1 MQRKRPPPAQ
11 RQIWTIL
18 LILALLVL
26 FVLTVGTSCTANPH
40 LYSGRGAGGVPACFH
55 NAQQHPGAV
64 LEQFRTV
71 KYSFCVLN
79 QNFFKK
85 RADNQI

>member
-26 FVLTVGTSCTANPH
+26 FVLTVGAVPV
-40 LYSGRGAGGVPACFH
+40 RRAGAGGVPARFH
-55 NAQQHPGAV
+55 NAQQHPGTV

-71 KYSFCVLN
+71 KYCFCVLN

-85 RADNQI
+85 RVDNQI

>member
-26 FVLTVGTSCTANPH
+26 FVLAVGTSCTANPY
-40 LYSGRGAGGVPACFH
+40 LYGGRGCSCPLPQRPAASWRRFRAIQDCE
-55 NAQQHPGAV
+55 V
-64 LEQFRTV
+64 LLLCPESKLF
-71 KYSFCVLN
+71 
-79 QNFFKK
+79 
-85 RADNQI
+85 

>member
-40 LYSGRGAGGVPACFH
+40 LYGGRGLVVFLH

-64 LEQFRTV
+64 LEQFRAV
-71 KYSFCVLN
+71 KYYFCVLN
-79 QNFFKK
+79 QNFF
-85 RADNQI
+85 

>member
-26 FVLTVGTSCTANPH
+26 FVLTVGASCTANPY
-40 LYSGRGAGGVPACFH
+40 LYGGRGLVAA
-55 NAQQHPGAV
+55 
-64 LEQFRTV
+64 
-71 KYSFCVLN
+71 
-79 QNFFKK
+79 
-85 RADNQI
+85 